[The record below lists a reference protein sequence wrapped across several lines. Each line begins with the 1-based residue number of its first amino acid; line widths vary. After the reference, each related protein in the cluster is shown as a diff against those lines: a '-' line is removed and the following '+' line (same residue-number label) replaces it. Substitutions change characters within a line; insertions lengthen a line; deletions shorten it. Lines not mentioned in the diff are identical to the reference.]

1 MRTVC
6 FWTAIAAALLL
17 AGPTVAQ
24 APASAG
30 LRSDIDFAKSKVYP
44 ALVNI
49 SVVAEQY
56 FGGRAQRAPGAGS
69 GAIVSAAGHVITNFH
84 VAGNTTRIVCTL
96 PTGERIDADV
106 VAHDPLTDLSVLKL
120 RLDERENPG
129 DPLQFATLGNSDAL
143 QVGDYVL
150 AMGNPLTLSS
160 SLTLG
165 VVSNTKRVFTDFT
178 GTEIGDM
185 DLGDGE
191 RTGVFTRWLQHDALI
206 LPGNSGGPLVNLR
219 GEIVGINEL
228 GGSGVG
234 FAIPS
239 NLTAKVLNHVLTFGE
254 VRRGWLGLSVLPV
267 SKLGETRGALVSSV
281 VKDSPAAAAGLQPGD
296 VLMEVAGKPLN
307 VVFFEEVPLFYQM
320 VAEMVPGS
328 KVDLQFHR
336 GGSEHDCT
344 VQVARME
351 KFLGEQVQLQEL
363 GLTIRDITAPMAL
376 IRQFRTADGVLVT
389 GIRPGHA
396 FEEARPR
403 VQRGDI
409 VVSFGDM
416 PTPDLATFK
425 KAYAKL
431 QKDEASEA
439 SLHFWRGEQS
449 IITTVDIAEDEDKPS
464 GGELAK
470 AWLGAQTQVM
480 TPGVAKA
487 IGKEGT
493 RGFRVTEVYPWT
505 EAERG
510 GLKIGD
516 IIVEVD
522 DEELDAYRQQDA
534 QDLRIAIEDFSIGE
548 EVGFVVVRDGKRV
561 ELTIKTEA
569 TPSPSLTAEKTT
581 EKVFEFAV
589 RELTF
594 MDRVK
599 SKLGKDQKGLLVTS
613 VTSGGWGFV
622 AGLRVRDVLM
632 TVEGTAIGS
641 IEDFTKAMKEVQERE
656 PKVVRL
662 FVKRGHRTHFVFIE
676 PVWEKAE

>member
-1 MRTVC
+1 MKTVLVWIVAVC
-6 FWTAIAAALLL
+6 ATLSSVPVAAQGTASDAL
-17 AGPTVAQ
+17 
-24 APASAG
+24 
-30 LRSDIDFAKSKVYP
+30 RRDIDFAKSKVYP

-120 RLDERENPG
+120 RLDERANPG
-129 DPLQFATLGNSDAL
+129 DPLHFATLGDSDAL

-281 VKDSPAAAAGLQPGD
+281 VPDSPAAEAGLNPGD
-296 VLMEVAGKPLN
+296 IIVEVDGNPLN

-328 KVDLQFHR
+328 KVAVHFHR
-336 GGSEHDCT
+336 GTTEHDCT
-344 VQVARME
+344 VKVARME

-376 IRQFRTADGVLVT
+376 IRQFRTAEGVLVT
-389 GIRPGHA
+389 GIRPGHP

-403 VQRGDI
+403 VQGRDI
-409 VVSFGDM
+409 ITSFGGH
-416 PTPDLATFK
+416 PTPNIAAFK

-431 QKDEASEA
+431 QKDGVTEVPVQ
-439 SLHFWRGEQS
+439 FWRSDQS
-449 IITTVDIAEDEDKPS
+449 VITTVDIEEDEEKPS

-470 AWLGAQTQVM
+470 SWLGAQTQVM

-487 IGKEGT
+487 LGMEGT

-505 EAERG
+505 EAEKG

-516 IIVEVD
+516 VIVEID
-522 DEELDAYRQQDA
+522 DEELDSYRQQDT

-548 EVGFVVVRDGKRV
+548 DVAMVVIRDGKRV

-569 TPSPSLTAEKTT
+569 TPSPSLTAEKAT
-581 EKVFEFAV
+581 EKTFEFGL

-599 SKLGKDQKGLLVTS
+599 SKLSKDQKGLLVTN
-613 VTSGGWGFV
+613 VTSGGWASV
-622 AGLRVRDVLM
+622 SGLRVRDIVM
-632 TVEGTAIGS
+632 TIEGTEMGS
-641 IEDFTKAMKEVQERE
+641 VDDFTKAMKEVKERK
-656 PKVVRL
+656 PKVVRI

-676 PVWEKAE
+676 PVWEETE